1 MIDPLDRPVR
11 EHMARVL
18 SALGPNT
25 SLAAAG
31 KLLADQHLSGAP
43 VVDDQGKLL
52 GVISRA
58 DLVEASASATVG
70 VARYHVLHDGK
81 TLTSSAIPGAE
92 GATGVVAERM
102 TRDVLTIGGDAPL
115 RDAVRRMVTREVH
128 RLLVVDGER
137 LVGLVSTMDVLRALV
152 PDRPPEADQ
161 GF

>member
-81 TLTSSAIPGAE
+81 TLTSSAIPGA
-92 GATGVVAERM
+92 TGVVAERM